1 MDYDRLKMDLSQIT
15 LTQMRY
21 AIAIAETG
29 SFKAAAE
36 RCFVSQSG
44 LSMQVMK
51 LEELLGV
58 RLFDRSKKPTLIT
71 SEGEGA
77 LAQMR
82 VILREL
88 ERLGRIV
95 EEEDE
100 PSGIFRLGVIPS
112 LAPTLIPL
120 FLSDFMARYPRVE
133 LKIEELRTEE
143 IIDHLLRDTLD
154 AGLAAIPLLESGL
167 REISLAHERLFAYL
181 PPGDPLLEKKRIR
194 QGELHDRPL
203 WMLSEGHCFRN
214 QVLSFCETV
223 AAQSESDGVDF
234 ESGSFETIVRLVDRG
249 MRATL
254 LPAMVAHS
262 LPEPRREAQLRRFV
276 DPEPV
281 REIGLVTAREDLRRG
296 VTEALAASLIEAMKP
311 ILGGEPSRMKILEP
325 R

>member
-1 MDYDRLKMDLSQIT
+1 MDLSQIT

-29 SFKAAAE
+29 SFKFAAE

-44 LSMQVMK
+44 LSMQIMK

-77 LAQMR
+77 IAQMR

-88 ERLGRIV
+88 ERLGRII
-95 EEEDE
+95 EDEDE

-120 FLSDFMARYPRVE
+120 FLADFMARYPRVE
-133 LKIEELRTEE
+133 LRIEELRTEE
-143 IIDHLLRDTLD
+143 IIERLLRDTID
-154 AGLAAIPLLESGL
+154 AGLAAIPLDEPGL
-167 REISLAHERLFAYL
+167 RELSPANERLLAYL
-181 PPGDPLLEKKRIR
+181 PPNDPLLAKEQIDQDALK
-194 QGELHDRPL
+194 DRPL
-203 WMLSEGHCFRN
+203 WVMSEGHCFRN
-214 QVLSFCETV
+214 QVLSFCKAGAPQQEI
-223 AAQSESDGVDF
+223 DRVDF

-254 LPAMVAHS
+254 LPAMVALS
-262 LPEPRREAQLRRFV
+262 LPEARREAQLRRFA

-281 REIGLVTAREDLRRG
+281 REIGLITAREDLRRA
-296 VTEALAASLIEAMKP
+296 VTDALAESIGEAMRDS
-311 ILGGEPSRMKILEP
+311 LGSDPNAMTVLDP

>member
-1 MDYDRLKMDLSQIT
+1 MDLSQIT

-29 SFKAAAE
+29 SFKFAAE

-44 LSMQVMK
+44 LSMQIMK

-71 SEGEGA
+71 ADGEGA
-77 LAQMR
+77 IAQMR

-95 EEEDE
+95 EEDDE

-112 LAPTLIPL
+112 LAPTIIPL
-120 FLSDFMARYPRVE
+120 FLADFMERYPRVE
-133 LKIEELRTEE
+133 LRIEELRTEE
-143 IIDHLLRDTLD
+143 IIERLLRDTID
-154 AGLAAIPLLESGL
+154 AGLAAIPLHESGL
-167 REISLAHERLFAYL
+167 REISIAKERLFAYL
-181 PPGDPLLEKKRIR
+181 PPRDPLLSKKSVR
-194 QGELHDRPL
+194 QGELKDRPL
-203 WMLSEGHCFRN
+203 WVMSEGHCFRN
-214 QVLSFCETV
+214 QVLSFCKAGAHHQE
-223 AAQSESDGVDF
+223 ADRVDF

-254 LPAMVAHS
+254 LPAMVALS
-262 LPEPRREAQLRRFV
+262 LPEARREAQLRRFA

-296 VTEALAASLIEAMKP
+296 VTEALAQSLGEAMEAF
-311 ILGGEPSRMKILEP
+311 LGGGPPKAKILDP